1 MKNKLKYLALL
12 LILPV
17 AFAFTGCGG
26 GQLDGNAKVNT
37 GKEASYEAATMED
50 LTDYVATITEGDEAA
65 VPTGAK
71 ITVNFTAG
79 AYANGKV
86 NVLFKVTEDEEEN
99 TNLEFAVRANVNYK
113 DGDTA
118 GKVKADLYYKD
129 QVLYLD
135 ANVTGVDQ
143 ETAAMVNG
151 KQKLDLSEMGG
162 IEGLLG
168 MAMMFLPGDVTEE
181 MPFDMAM
188 LPEMFENFDLN
199 VVLGLLDVIPVE
211 FDVATYTD
219 GDYTRFKLSAVDAET
234 NDTIVA
240 YLVFVQGVLA
250 GVQVNA
256 QMTEGE
262 DVMSLAVAI
271 EAFAGDIQYPNFNGY
286 TEAQLPSEIIK

>member
-17 AFAFTGCGG
+17 VFAFAGCGS
-26 GQLDGNAKVNT
+26 QLDGNAKVNT
-37 GKEASYEAATMED
+37 GREASYEAATMED
-50 LTDYVATITEGDEAA
+50 LTNYVATITEGDEAA

-71 ITVNFTAG
+71 ITVAFTAG
-79 AYANGKV
+79 TYANGKV
-86 NVLFKVTEDEEEN
+86 NVIFKVTEDEEEN

-162 IEGLLG
+162 LLG
-168 MAMMFLPGDVTEE
+168 ALGTVAENLPVETEE

-199 VVLGLLDVIPVE
+199 VVLGLLDIIPVE

-219 GDYTRFKLSAVDAET
+219 GNITRFKLSAIDEET
-234 NDTIVA
+234 NDSIIG
-240 YLVFVQGVLA
+240 YLVFVNGVLA
-250 GVQVNA
+250 GVKVDA
-256 QMTEGE
+256 RMAEG
-262 DVMSLAVAI
+262 DDIMSLSVAI

-286 TEAQLPSEIIK
+286 TEAELPFGER

>member
-17 AFAFTGCGG
+17 VFAFAGCGS
-26 GQLDGNAKVNT
+26 QLDGNAKVNT
-37 GKEASYEAATMED
+37 GREASYEAATMED
-50 LTDYVATITEGDEAA
+50 LTNYVATITEGDEAA

-71 ITVNFTAG
+71 ITVAFTAG
-79 AYANGKV
+79 TYANGKV
-86 NVLFKVTEDEEEN
+86 NVIFKVTEDEEEN

-162 IEGLLG
+162 LLGLLG
-168 MAMMFLPGDVTEE
+168 MAEGFLPVETEE

-199 VVLGLLDVIPVE
+199 VVLGLLDIIPVE

-219 GDYTRFKLSAVDAET
+219 GNITRFKLAAIDEET
-234 NDTIVA
+234 NDSIIG
-240 YLVFVQGVLA
+240 YLVFVNGVLA
-250 GVQVNA
+250 GVKVDA
-256 QMTEGE
+256 RMAEG
-262 DVMSLAVAI
+262 DDIMSLSVAI

-286 TEAQLPSEIIK
+286 TEAEFPFGER

>member
-17 AFAFTGCGG
+17 VFAFAGCGS
-26 GQLDGNAKVNT
+26 QLDGNAKVNT
-37 GKEASYEAATMED
+37 GREASYEAATMED
-50 LTDYVATITEGDEAA
+50 LTNYVATITEGDEAA

-71 ITVNFTAG
+71 ITVAFTAG
-79 AYANGKV
+79 TMANGKV
-86 NVLFKVTEDEEEN
+86 NVIFKVTEDEEEN

-143 ETAAMVNG
+143 ATAAMVNG

-168 MAMMFLPGDVTEE
+168 MAMMFLPEEATEE
-181 MPFDMAM
+181 IPFDMEM
-188 LPEMFENFDLN
+188 ITGMFENFDLN
-199 VVLGLLDVIPVE
+199 VVLGLLDMVPVE
-211 FDVATYTD
+211 FEVSSYID
-219 GDYTRFKLSAVDAET
+219 GNITRFKLAAIDEET
-234 NDTIVA
+234 NDSIIG
-240 YLVFVQGVLA
+240 YLVFVNGVLA
-250 GVQVNA
+250 GVKVDA
-256 QMTEGE
+256 RMAEG
-262 DVMSLAVAI
+262 DDIMSLSVAI

-286 TEAQLPSEIIK
+286 TEAELPFGER